1 MTRRSGVVDHPSRRL
16 LIALPDDY
24 DRAREHYESLVPA
37 VDLSAYD
44 GASDWDDV
52 VAVAKQ
58 QAPHG
63 FMRYFSIDV
72 SPTMALSGS
81 TSRATEYLMG
91 NHTIAERMFR
101 HDAGVM
107 LHAPLRTLLYAGPD
121 GTVLA
126 VDQPSLL
133 FASYGDPAIT
143 AVGHHLDGLL
153 ARLIELLD
161 GDVPAQLLDERIR
174 RP

>member
-1 MTRRSGVVDHPSRRL
+1 MTRHSSAVDHASRRL

-24 DRAREHYESLVPA
+24 ERARGRYESLVPA
-37 VDLSAYD
+37 VDLTVYD
-44 GASDWDDV
+44 GTSSWDDV
-52 VAVAKQ
+52 LAVTKQ

-63 FMRYFSIDV
+63 FMRYFRIDV
-72 SPTMALSGS
+72 APTMALSGS

-101 HDAGVM
+101 HDPGVM

-133 FASYGDPAIT
+133 FASYDNPEIAT
-143 AVGHHLDGLL
+143 VGRELDGLL

-161 GDVPAQLLDERIR
+161 GDVPAQLR
-174 RP
+174 

>member
-1 MTRRSGVVDHPSRRL
+1 MTRRSSVVDHASRRL
-16 LIALPDDY
+16 LIALPDRY
-24 DRAREHYESLVPA
+24 DRARSRYESLVPA

-44 GASDWDDV
+44 GASGWDDV

-72 SPTMALSGS
+72 APTMALSGS

-91 NHTIAERMFR
+91 NHTIAELMFR
-101 HDAGVM
+101 HDPGVM
-107 LHAPLRTLLYAGPD
+107 LHALLRTLLYAIPD
-121 GTVLA
+121 GAVLA

-133 FASYGDPAIT
+133 FASYGNPEIAT
-143 AVGHHLDGLL
+143 VGRDLDGLL
-153 ARLIELLD
+153 ATLIELL
-161 GDVPAQLLDERIR
+161 GADVPAQLR
-174 RP
+174 

>member
-1 MTRRSGVVDHPSRRL
+1 MTRRSSAVDHASRRL
-16 LIALPDDY
+16 LIALPDEY
-24 DRAREHYESLVPA
+24 ESARSRYESLVPA

-72 SPTMALSGS
+72 APAMALSGS

-101 HDAGVM
+101 HDPGVM

-121 GTVLA
+121 GSVLA

-133 FASYGDPAIT
+133 FASYDNPGIA
-143 AVGHHLDGLL
+143 AVGRELDGLL

-161 GDVPAQLLDERIR
+161 GDVPTQLLDERIR